1 MESNLPGQSYIEKIT
16 QIFREEGDVETVEVM
31 SAPMS
36 KKLSFISISKSKAL
50 LRFIFSIGGTKT
62 IFS

>member
-50 LRFIFSIGGTKT
+50 LRSFSP
-62 IFS
+62 